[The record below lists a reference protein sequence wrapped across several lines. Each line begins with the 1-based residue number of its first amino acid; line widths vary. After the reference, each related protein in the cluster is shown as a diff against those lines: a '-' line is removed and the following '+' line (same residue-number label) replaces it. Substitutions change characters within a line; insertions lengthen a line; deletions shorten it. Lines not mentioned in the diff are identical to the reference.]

1 MLDKVIETSVDED
14 ILDFLK
20 YVYFGDFSNP
30 IEAASRRAY
39 LDMNRTLRL
48 KPLPDDVRL
57 MLRRK
62 VNSIFAEELSKL
74 SLKEIPN
81 QDSFDSWHQ
90 NVSNQMRKIYL
101 DNGGVFTYGHAQK
114 WLNMTI
120 KYLYMLEATSFDE
133 VFEYLH
139 VPLDN
144 YVFDIASSNLGL
156 ERPKQPWSRW
166 DDYDHQY
173 LAYQKAIRERIS
185 EGSPLRWEFRYWLRA
200 VQGIEKD

>member
-1 MLDKVIETSVDED
+1 MLDKVRETSVDED

-30 IEAASRRAY
+30 IEAASGRAY

-62 VNSIFAEELSKL
+62 VNLIFAEELPKL
-74 SLKEIPN
+74 SLKDIPN

-90 NVSNQMRKIYL
+90 NVSNQMKRIYL
-101 DNGGVFTYGHAQK
+101 DNGVVFTYGHAQK

-144 YVFDIASSNLGL
+144 YVFDIASSNLDI

-173 LAYQKAIRERIS
+173 LAYQKAIRKKIS
-185 EGSPLRWEFRYWLRA
+185 QGSPLRWEFRYWLRA